1 MSDLSPAMQ
10 RLLDEITELYDST
23 GRPVAVSRKN
33 RTVQALIKREELDVV
48 TEEGE
53 GEDVYVRPANS
64 VSVET
69 GDHKAL
75 RNLVASVRRVLR
87 GNKHR
92 SKIKN
97 RRSS

>member
-1 MSDLSPAMQ
+1 MSNLSPAMQ

-53 GEDVYVRPANS
+53 DVYVRPANS

>member
-10 RLLDEITELYDST
+10 RRLDEITELYDST
-23 GRPVAVSRKN
+23 GRPVATSRKN

-48 TEEGE
+48 TEE

>member
-1 MSDLSPAMQ
+1 MSNLSPAMQ

-53 GEDVYVRPANS
+53 NVYVRPANS

>member
-10 RLLDEITELYDST
+10 RLLDEVTELYDST
-23 GRPVAVSRKN
+23 GRPVAASRKN

-53 GEDVYVRPANS
+53 NVYVRPANS

-69 GDHKAL
+69 GDRNAL
-75 RNLVASVRRVLR
+75 RNLVAGVRRVLR

-97 RRSS
+97 RRNG